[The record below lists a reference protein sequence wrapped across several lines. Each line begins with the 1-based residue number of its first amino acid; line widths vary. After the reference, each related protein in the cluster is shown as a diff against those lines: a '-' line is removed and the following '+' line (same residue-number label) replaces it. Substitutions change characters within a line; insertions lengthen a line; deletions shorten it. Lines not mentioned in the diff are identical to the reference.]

1 VFIGGAA
8 AFAIMSGRLGF
19 AAVPQRGQRRFF
31 DTTWWDP
38 FVEDIA
44 DADTYI
50 RRKFRQ
56 DVTDRSTG
64 LDVPALK
71 KVLSGIV

>member
-1 VFIGGAA
+1 MHKTTRRVFIGGAA

-19 AAVPQRGQRRFF
+19 AAVPQRRQRRFF

-50 RRKFRQ
+50 RRKFR
-56 DVTDRSTG
+56 
-64 LDVPALK
+64 K
-71 KVLSGIV
+71 

>member
-1 VFIGGAA
+1 MHKTTRRVFIGGAA

-19 AAVPQRGQRRFF
+19 AAVPQRRQRRFF

-44 DADTYI
+44 DAA
-50 RRKFRQ
+50 
-56 DVTDRSTG
+56 G
-64 LDVPALK
+64 LTVKTVQKLAEK
-71 KVLSGIV
+71 KAA